1 MYKRICTRICT
12 AACRAGSHGG
22 GRGAACINLPP
33 CGAWVPSVPVPVWVG
48 GCVCVCVSRDSQAT
62 TNLIASQIT
71 QRNPPRALTPVRPL
85 VAPPSLHGGPPCCMR
100 RPAGQ
105 AGSTRRRRQQEPGNG
120 AKGEMRGSWAGRPF
134 MCASQ
139 RASVQTEQ
147 RKANLAGP
155 AATVEKSMYCT
166 VRCVQA
172 SGAIWTSHVPLPR
185 PHEIT
190 HQILGSQGRHI
201 PTAGLT
207 DGWAAQLSSR
217 AWAEQPTVTSI
228 TGAIV
233 QLANPSR
240 SHEGVVLPTQG
251 TAVVAQGN
259 GWPQ

>member
-1 MYKRICTRICT
+1 MYKSASVWSVGALCPGASVGGWVCMCVRESRLASDDKPHRIANHPTQPASSLDPC
-12 AACRAGSHGG
+12 AAPGG
-22 GRGAACINLPP
+22 
-33 CGAWVPSVPVPVWVG
+33 PSVLAW
-48 GCVCVCVSRDSQAT
+48 RATLLHAQA
-62 TNLIASQIT
+62 S
-71 QRNPPRALTPVRPL
+71 
-85 VAPPSLHGGPPCCMR
+85 

-139 RASVQTEQ
+139 RASVQREQ

-190 HQILGSQGRHI
+190 HQILDRRDGTYRPQG
-201 PTAGLT
+201 
-207 DGWAAQLSSR
+207 
-217 AWAEQPTVTSI
+217 
-228 TGAIV
+228 
-233 QLANPSR
+233 
-240 SHEGVVLPTQG
+240 
-251 TAVVAQGN
+251 
-259 GWPQ
+259 